1 MSFKIHPAIATIFI
15 AGLIILL
22 FMLIRGCSNSQQ
34 VIAINEKL
42 QIANDSLAAEVIHN
56 KTEILKN
63 QKEYETQLEVV
74 NGQVELKDNQL
85 ARTEDELG
93 AANKRINILLAK
105 HKNILPDSD
114 SSNTYVP
121 NDFITDCNGC
131 FTELA
136 NGQKLVHKYK
146 SDIDQL
152 NFEWNKKS
160 ILQTNRI
167 NQQEQEKANLTKTLK
182 DCMEISKAAQK
193 AGTPKGQLYFSW
205 NVIWSP
211 FPNAAAVGLL
221 YQNKRKLQYGFR
233 WGYGTFGQFVETEM
247 NLPLS
252 LKRKHL

>member
-1 MSFKIHPAIATIFI
+1 MSLKIHPALATIII

-22 FMLIRGCSNSQQ
+22 FMLVRGCNNSQQ
-34 VIAINEKL
+34 AVALNTKL
-42 QIANDSLAAEVIHN
+42 KIANDSLAAEVVRN
-56 KTEILKN
+56 KTEIIKN
-63 QKEYETQLEVV
+63 QKEHDTQLEVA
-74 NGQVELKDNQL
+74 NGQVELKENQL
-85 ARTEDELG
+85 AKTEDELG
-93 AANKRINILLAK
+93 AANKRINILIAK
-105 HKNILPDSD
+105 HKDITPNPDTSVTIV
-114 SSNTYVP
+114 S

-136 NGQKLVHKYK
+136 NGQRIVQKYK
-146 SDIDQL
+146 TDIDQL
-152 NFEWNKKS
+152 NFEWHKKS
-160 ILQTNRI
+160 IIQTNRI
-167 NQQEQEKANLTKTLK
+167 NQQEQEKSNLTKTLH

-221 YQNKRKLQYGFR
+221 YQNKRKLQYGLR

-252 LKRKHL
+252 LNRKNK